1 MSPGYTLDHIKVL
14 KLLENNSNF
23 KKEDLREKT
32 GLQPVRLYR
41 VITRLI
47 IDGLIEKENK
57 DGVEYYK
64 ITEKGRG
71 YLRQL
76 REVLA

>member
-23 KKEDLREKT
+23 KKEELREKT
-32 GLQPVRLYR
+32 GLQSVRLYR

-47 IDGLIEKENK
+47 VDGLIEKENK
-57 DGVEYYK
+57 DGEEYYR